1 MKKSPLGLFVFIFT
15 CFVLNVKAQ
24 IFENTKAAELIHG
37 ADLVRLDENRKTIS
51 FVRLNVNDRFSE
63 SEQQFWLEEKV
74 LKLSPGN
81 SFSLLKSEYDNIQMK
96 HNRFKQYYNS
106 VPVEYGIFYIH
117 VKGGLVQSGNGEV
130 YDVKNLNVSPGIT
143 KSHAFDLALDFFPA
157 SLYKDE
163 QNDGLGEM
171 ERGGELVIYPYK
183 NTFRLAYKFDIYAYE
198 PEYKRAW
205 VYIDAHTGEEL
216 SQVNRIHTADVV
228 GTANTAYCGVQSI
241 TADQQSANLYRLR
254 ESGRGNGIQTLN
266 LNNGSNYP
274 GATDFTDTDNNWQ
287 SVTIDQYAYDAH
299 AGAEATYDFYL
310 SRFGRN
316 SIDNAGFQIR
326 SYVHYGSSF
335 VNAFWDGTQMTYGD
349 GDGIDY
355 NPLTTTDIVGHEI
368 THGLTEFT
376 AGLIYS
382 GESGALNESF
392 SDVMGVTIDHA
403 LNPTTANFLEGEQCS
418 VTLTPF
424 RNMGDP
430 NQYECA
436 DTYGGLY
443 WNFGDVVHYDSGVQN
458 FWYYLLCNG
467 GTGVNDNTDA
477 YTVNSIG
484 MTDASAVAYRNLT
497 VYLTPSSTFADA
509 RFYAIQSAID
519 LFGNCSPQVIEVTNA
534 WHAVGVGG
542 VFSNAVIAQFSAPQL
557 DFCVMPATVNFVN
570 TSLNSTTYL
579 WNFGDGGTSTSA
591 NPSHTYTTAGSF
603 TVTLYASGT
612 TACSTSD
619 TLIRTAYI
627 DVSNGGGPITA
638 NCTPGNT
645 TNCCN
650 IGINEFHFGTINS
663 TSNDATEGYKDFT
676 CTYNTTL
683 TAGDAVPI
691 SVLTSTTTSENV
703 KAWIDYNNDGVFA
716 TNELAFSSLSRV
728 RNHNGVVSTP
738 TTAVLNT
745 PLRMRVSDDISTNT
759 TYTACTTLQNGQAE
773 DYTVTF
779 VPNTLAP
786 VVDFYAQD
794 TLINPGSS
802 TTFFDMSIHAP
813 TSWQWY
819 FPGGTPSSSTL
830 RNPVVTYSTV
840 GTYQATLVV
849 ANGFGNDSITK
860 LTYIDVVSQ
869 INLCSGI
876 TTTVA
881 PNGQLYD
888 SGGPT
893 AEYQDNEFCTLL
905 IDPGCAISITLTFSS
920 FVTEGGYD
928 YLRVYDGSSTS
939 GTLLMNLSGSSSP
952 PAVTATSGQMYI
964 VWDSDGSV
972 TEPGFSAS
980 WASNIV
986 SSAQV
991 VASYSAST
999 TTPPLNSSVT
1009 FTDNSTNGPS
1019 NWQWDFGD
1027 GGTSILQN
1035 PSHAYTASG
1044 AYQVRLIAS
1053 NCSTI
1058 DTTFGTINVQLP
1070 PAINVS
1076 PGSINTSLSCGDSIV
1091 IPVTIS
1097 NSGSGQMEFEID
1109 GLGSPTDTVN
1119 ILAFINGVDMSTEYP
1134 NTIAA
1139 IGSSFSNYTLT
1150 QFTGTDS
1157 AGLRSALTGKNVLLF
1172 PEQETGSINF
1182 YPALSNVVND
1192 FLIAGNTVIL
1202 CGSSSNTSYLRLSDM
1217 NLFTGLYISST
1228 TSGNLITNDTTD
1240 AITDQVP
1247 LSFTSPN
1254 LANYY
1259 DFTNSDKVEL
1269 ISYNSYD
1276 VVSYRNVGS
1285 GKVIYVGFDFYS
1297 SNTVADRIMS
1307 NAVRNATTSS
1317 GLPDYLS
1324 VSPTSGTVNVGGSTI
1339 VYVTINT
1346 AGMPAGTYN
1355 TQFSII
1361 SNDPANPTISYPVQF
1376 TVSGTANVIF
1386 SDSCALF
1393 STIMQFGTDRDTI
1406 IILNTGCDTLNVSS
1420 ISSSEPAFTFS
1431 PSTFAI
1437 PNGGSA
1443 PLIVTF
1449 NPQSIGSYSGNL
1461 TLNTNDGVQN
1471 ICLTGA
1477 AGAAP
1482 VIDFYPATI
1491 TSNLNACSDSIT
1503 IPLWV
1508 INRGGSDLDFEIGG
1522 GSSSGSKR
1530 ILSMM
1535 YGVDVTREY
1544 PNTIN
1549 AIKSHFSGHTFDS
1562 TFTSDPVILQS
1573 LLTNFDVL
1581 LFPEHETNAGYYSS
1595 IATVV
1600 QDFADNGGVV
1610 IVCGSIGTGIQ
1621 TRVFDMG
1628 LFSGTYVGNV
1638 NSGGNCIVNDT
1649 SDSYMDNVPATFPVS
1664 NSTFFL
1670 DITNSDKVE
1679 LVSYNGYDVVSYRD
1693 YGSGRVMYVGY
1704 DFYDTSSATS
1714 YIISNAIRFANTN
1727 GLPDWLSI
1735 DLADG
1740 TVTPSDSILIYVTLN
1755 SSSLAGGTYSD
1766 YIYVTSNDPL
1776 HPLDSVPVILN
1787 VGFNPCANFEHTDV
1801 STCTGVVNFTD
1812 ESFNNPTSW
1821 TWTFGD
1827 GGNSSVQNPSHV
1839 YTANGMYNVKLVS
1852 CNSYGCDSITIS
1864 VLISNVGGPL
1874 PAVCLPAT
1882 TAYCCNMGITNFEF
1896 YTINNSTNDA
1906 IDGYVDYSCTIGTT
1920 LNVSGTYPIYITTGL
1935 TYNENVVAFID
1946 YNNDGSFNQTTEKVF
1961 ESLNVLTNHFGFVTV
1976 PSNAVINSP
1985 LRMRIMSDY
1994 YTNATPVPCTNI
2006 QYGQTEDYTITL
2018 LPNTVPPIADY
2029 VASVIGSC
2037 SGEVHFSDSSLNYP
2051 TAWSWDFGD
2060 GNTSTAQNAVHYYSA
2075 SGTYNVTLTVTN
2087 PYGTD
2092 SYVSSVTVQVTPVA
2106 ISITG
2111 TRMPNQ
2117 MLQFN
2122 GISAG
2127 ATSFNWDFG
2136 DGYFAGLQ
2144 NPTHAYAS
2152 NGIYIVALT
2161 VQNGSCT
2168 VTKYD
2173 TLEIGVIG
2181 VEELL
2186 SEENL
2191 VISPNPFSDEV
2202 SINYSVI
2209 GGKKVTLQITDITG
2223 KLIRNL
2229 VLDEIQTAGVHKY
2242 TFKGNA
2248 EGVYLVHL
2256 LIGEDLVTRKVVK
2269 VAGN

>member
-1 MKKSPLGLFVFIFT
+1 MKKSPLGLFVFILTF
-15 CFVLNVKAQ
+15 FVLNAKAQ

-37 ADLVRLDENRKTIS
+37 ANLVRMDENRKTVS
-51 FVRLNVNDRFSE
+51 FVRLNVNDRISE
-63 SEQQFWLEEKV
+63 SEQQFWVEKQV
-74 LKLSPGN
+74 LKLSSGN
-81 SFSLLKSEYDNIQMK
+81 TFTFLKSEYDNIQMK

-106 VPVEYGIFYIH
+106 VPVEYGIFYVH
-117 VKGGLVQSGNGEV
+117 VKNGLVESGNGEV
-130 YDVKNLNVSPGIT
+130 YDVKNLDVAPGIT

-163 QNDGLGEM
+163 QNDGLGVM
-171 ERGGELVIYPYK
+171 ERGGELVIYLFQG
-183 NTFRLAYKFDIYAYE
+183 TFRLAYKFDIYAYE

-205 VYIDAHTGEEL
+205 VYIDAHSGEEL
-216 SQVNRIHTADVV
+216 AQVNRIHTADVV

-241 TADQQSANLYRLR
+241 TTDQQSANLYRLR

-326 SYVHYGSSF
+326 SYVHYGSNY
-335 VNAFWDGTQMTYGD
+335 VNAFWDGSQMTYGD

-392 SDVMGVTIDHA
+392 SDVMGITIDHA

-424 RNMGDP
+424 RNMGNP
-430 NQYECA
+430 NQYNCA

-467 GTGVNDNTDA
+467 GTGVNDNGDA
-477 YTVNSIG
+477 YTVNNIG

-497 VYLTPSSTFADA
+497 VYLTPSSNFADA
-509 RFYAIQSAID
+509 RFYAVQSAID
-519 LFGNCSPQVIEVTNA
+519 LFGNCSPEVIEVTNA
-534 WHAVGVGG
+534 WHAVGVGA

-557 DFCVMPATVNFVN
+557 DFCVLPATVNFVN

-591 NPSHTYTTAGSF
+591 NPSHTYTSAGSY
-603 TVTLYASGT
+603 TVTLYASGS

-627 DVSNGGGPITA
+627 DVTNGGGPITA

-716 TNELAFSSLSRV
+716 TTELAYSSLARL
-728 RNHNGVVSTP
+728 RNHSGVVSTP
-738 TTAVLNT
+738 TSAVLNT
-745 PLRMRVSDDISTNT
+745 PLRMRVSDDISTNIN
-759 TYTACTTLQNGQAE
+759 YTACTTLQNGQAE

-779 VPNTLAP
+779 VANTLAP

-794 TLINPGSS
+794 TLINPGAS
-802 TTFFDMSIHAP
+802 TTFYDMSIHAP

-819 FPGGTPSSSTL
+819 FPGGTPSSSTQ

-849 ANGFGNDSITK
+849 SNGFGNDSITK

-869 INLCSGI
+869 INLCSGP
-876 TTTVA
+876 TSTVA

-888 SGGPT
+888 SGGPSGD
-893 AEYQDNEFCTLL
+893 YDDNEFCTLL
-905 IDPGCAISITLTFSS
+905 IDPGCAISITLTFSTFS
-920 FVTEGGYD
+920 TESGYD
-928 YLRVYDGSSTS
+928 YLRVYDGSSTA
-939 GTLLMNLSGSSSP
+939 GTLLMNQSGTSLP

-964 VWDSDGSV
+964 VWDSDGSQIR
-972 TEPGFSAS
+972 PGFSAS

-986 SSAQV
+986 SSAQI
-991 VASYSAST
+991 VASYSANT
-999 TTPPLNSSVT
+999 TTPPLSSSVT

-1027 GGTSILQN
+1027 GGVSILQN
-1035 PSHAYTASG
+1035 PVHAYTTSG
-1044 AYQVRLIAS
+1044 AFQVRLIAS

-1058 DTTFGTINVQLP
+1058 DTTYGTINVQQP
-1070 PAINVS
+1070 PDINVS
-1076 PGSINTSLSCGDSIV
+1076 PASISTSLSCGDSIV
-1091 IPVTIS
+1091 VPVTIS
-1097 NSGSGQMEFEID
+1097 NTGNGQMEFEID
-1109 GLGSPTDTVN
+1109 GLGASSDTVE
-1119 ILAFINGVDMSTEYP
+1119 ILAFVYGTDMTTEYP
-1134 NTIAA
+1134 NTVAA
-1139 IGSSFSNYTLT
+1139 IGSSFSNFTIT
-1150 QFTGTDS
+1150 QFSGTDS
-1157 AGLRSALTGKNVLLF
+1157 ASLRSALTGKNVLLF
-1172 PEQETGSINF
+1172 PEQETGLTNIYS
-1182 YPALSNVVND
+1182 ALTNVVND
-1192 FLIAGNTVIL
+1192 FLVAGNTVIL
-1202 CGSSSNTSYLRLSDM
+1202 CGSSVVNSQLRLASM
-1217 NLFTGLYISST
+1217 NLFTGSYLST
-1228 TSGNLITNDTTD
+1228 TTNGNLITNDTTD

-1269 ISYNSYD
+1269 VSYNGYD
-1276 VVSYRNVGS
+1276 VVTYRNVGQ
-1285 GKVIYVGFDFYS
+1285 GKVIYIGFDYYLSNS
-1297 SNTVADRIMS
+1297 SANRIMS
-1307 NAVRNATTSS
+1307 NAVRSAASNSAM
-1317 GLPDYLS
+1317 PDYLS
-1324 VSPTSGTVNVGGSTI
+1324 VSPTSGTVNVGGSTV

-1346 AGMPAGTYN
+1346 AGLPAGTYN
-1355 TQFSII
+1355 TQFLIN
-1361 SNDPANPTISYPVQF
+1361 SNDPGNPAISFPVQF
-1376 TVSGTANVIF
+1376 TVSGSANVVF

-1406 IILNTGCDTLNVSS
+1406 MIMNTGCDTLSVSS

-1431 PSTFAI
+1431 PATFSI

-1449 NPQSIGSYSGNL
+1449 NPQSIGTYSGNL
-1461 TLNTNDGVQN
+1461 ILNTNDGTQN
-1471 ICLTGA
+1471 ICLAGA

-1482 VIDFYPATI
+1482 VIDFFPSTI
-1491 TSNLNACSDSIT
+1491 TSNLNACNDSIT

-1508 INRGGSDLDFEIGG
+1508 INRGGSDLDFQVGG
-1522 GSSSGSKR
+1522 GSNSGSGR
-1530 ILSMM
+1530 VLAMV
-1535 YGVDVTREY
+1535 YGVDMSREF

-1549 AIKSHFSGHTFDS
+1549 SINSHFTGYTLDT
-1562 TFTSDPVILQS
+1562 TFTIDPLVLQGM
-1573 LLTNFDVL
+1573 LADYDIL
-1581 LFPEHETNAGYYSS
+1581 LFPEQETFAGYYSAITS
-1595 IATVV
+1595 VV

-1610 IVCGSIGTGIQ
+1610 VVCGALGTGIQ
-1621 TRVFDMG
+1621 SRIFDMG
-1628 LFSGTYVGNV
+1628 LFSGSYNGYV
-1638 NSGGNCIVNDT
+1638 NSGGNCIVSDT
-1649 SDSYMDNVPATFPVS
+1649 SSDYMDNVPPLFAVT
-1664 NSTFFL
+1664 NSTFFA
-1670 DITNSDKVE
+1670 DITDPDKVE
-1679 LVSYNGYDVVSYRD
+1679 LVSYNGHDVVTYRD
-1693 YGSGRVMYVGY
+1693 YGSGRVMYIGY
-1704 DFYDTSSATS
+1704 DFYDTSMATS
-1714 YIISNAIRFANTN
+1714 FIISNAIRFADIN

-1735 DLADG
+1735 DISDG
-1740 TVTPSDSILIYVTLN
+1740 TVTPSDSMLIYVTLN
-1755 SSSLAGGTYSD
+1755 SSSLPGGTYSD

-1776 HPLDSVPVILN
+1776 HPVDSVPVILN
-1787 VGFNPCANFEHTDV
+1787 VGFNPCANFEHTDLA
-1801 STCTGVVNFTD
+1801 SCTGVVNFTD
-1812 ESFNNPTSW
+1812 GSFNNPTSW
-1821 TWTFGD
+1821 MWTFGD
-1827 GGNSSVQNPSHV
+1827 GGTSTLQDPTHV
-1839 YTANGMYNVKLVS
+1839 YTANGMYNVKLIS

-1864 VLISNVGGPL
+1864 ITVSNVGGPL
-1874 PAVCLPAT
+1874 PAACIPIT
-1882 TAYCCNMGITNFEF
+1882 TTYCCGMGITNVSFVS
-1896 YTINNSTNDA
+1896 INNSSNDA
-1906 IDGYVDYSCTIGTT
+1906 VDSYVDYTCTIATDV
-1920 LNVSGTYPIYITTGL
+1920 NASGTYTMNVTTGFS
-1935 TYNENVVAFID
+1935 YPENVVAYLD
-1946 YNNDGSFNQTTEKVF
+1946 YNNDGAFDLITEKIF
-1961 ESLNVLTNHFGFVTV
+1961 ESNNVLTYHTGSIAIPPGV
-1976 PSNAVINSP
+1976 VINTP
-1985 LRMRIMSDY
+1985 LRMRVISDY
-1994 YTNATPVPCTNI
+1994 YSNATPLPCTNA
-2006 QYGQTEDYTITL
+2006 QYGQAEDYTVFIR
-2018 LPNTVPPIADY
+2018 PNSIPPTAEFEATV
-2029 VASVIGSC
+2029 VSSC
-2037 SGEVHFSDSSLNYP
+2037 SGEVHFADSSLNYP
-2051 TAWSWDFGD
+2051 TTWSWDFGD
-2060 GNTSTAQNAVHYYSA
+2060 GTTSALQNPVHFYSA
-2075 SGTYNVTLTVTN
+2075 SGTYTVTLTATN
-2087 PYGTD
+2087 PFGTD
-2092 SYVSSVTVQVTPVA
+2092 SFVSSVTVQVTPVT

-2111 TRMPNQ
+2111 IRMPNQ
-2117 MLQFN
+2117 VLQFN
-2122 GISAG
+2122 ASSAG
-2127 ATSFNWDFG
+2127 ATSYNWDFG

-2144 NPTHAYAS
+2144 NPTHTYTA

-2168 VTKYD
+2168 VTRYD

-2186 SEENL
+2186 KEDAL

-2202 SINYSVI
+2202 SIYYSLA
-2209 GGKKVTLQITDITG
+2209 GSKKVTLQVTDITG
-2223 KLIRNL
+2223 KLINNL
-2229 VLDEIQTAGVHKY
+2229 VLGEIQIAGTYKY

-2256 LIGEDLVTRKVVK
+2256 LIDEDLVTRKIVK
-2269 VAGN
+2269 VSE